1 MRDYVENVSM
11 AAAISRCAIRPEPE
25 DTGALGGGNP
35 LCCLC
40 TDGAD
45 PQVGR
50 LAQPLNDRPD
60 AGDAP

>member
-50 LAQPLNDRPD
+50 LAR
-60 AGDAP
+60 